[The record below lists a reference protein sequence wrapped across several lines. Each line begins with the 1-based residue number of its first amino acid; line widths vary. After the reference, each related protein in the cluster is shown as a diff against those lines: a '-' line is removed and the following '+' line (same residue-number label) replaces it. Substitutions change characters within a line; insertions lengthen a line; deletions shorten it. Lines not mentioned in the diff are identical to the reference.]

1 MLKMTDQIQKSIS
14 LLRTKFMGIHQN
26 LSSAKKEIDTLNMEI
41 KQLQSD
47 LHQSKERNELL
58 EEKLQKER
66 SEMEATNK
74 QVDNGSVLSQGR
86 SNEQIDELVKEIEIC
101 IAALK
106 K

>member
-1 MLKMTDQIQKSIS
+1 MTDQIQKSIS

-26 LSSAKKEIDTLNMEI
+26 LSSTKKEIDTLNIEI

-47 LHQSKERNELL
+47 LNQSKERIELL
-58 EEKLQKER
+58 EEKLRKER
-66 SEMEATNK
+66 SEMDAANR
-74 QVDNGSVLSQGR
+74 QVDNCSVLSQGR

>member
-1 MLKMTDQIQKSIS
+1 
-14 LLRTKFMGIHQN
+14 MGIHQN
-26 LSSAKKEIDTLNMEI
+26 LSSAKKEIDTLNIEI

-47 LHQSKERNELL
+47 LYQSKERNELL

-66 SEMEATNK
+66 SEMEAANK
-74 QVDNGSVLSQGR
+74 QVDNSSVPSQGR

>member
-41 KQLQSD
+41 KQ
-47 LHQSKERNELL
+47 
-58 EEKLQKER
+58 
-66 SEMEATNK
+66 
-74 QVDNGSVLSQGR
+74 VDNGSVLSQGR

>member
-1 MLKMTDQIQKSIS
+1 
-14 LLRTKFMGIHQN
+14 MGIHQN
-26 LSSAKKEIDTLNMEI
+26 LSNAKKEIDTLNIEI

-47 LHQSKERNELL
+47 LSQSKERNELL

-66 SEMEATNK
+66 SEMEAANK
-74 QVDNGSVLSQGR
+74 QVDNGSVPSQGR

>member
-1 MLKMTDQIQKSIS
+1 
-14 LLRTKFMGIHQN
+14 MGIHQN
-26 LSSAKKEIDTLNMEI
+26 LSSAKKEIDTLNIEI

-47 LHQSKERNELL
+47 LYLSKERNELL

-66 SEMEATNK
+66 SEMEAANK
-74 QVDNGSVLSQGR
+74 QVDNGSVPSQGR

>member
-1 MLKMTDQIQKSIS
+1 MTDQIQKSIS
-14 LLRTKFMGIHQN
+14 LLRTKFMEIHRN
-26 LSSAKKEIDTLNMEI
+26 LSSAKKEIDTLNIEI

-47 LHQSKERNELL
+47 LYLSKERNELL

-66 SEMEATNK
+66 SEREATNK
-74 QVDNGSVLSQGR
+74 QVDNGSAHSQGR